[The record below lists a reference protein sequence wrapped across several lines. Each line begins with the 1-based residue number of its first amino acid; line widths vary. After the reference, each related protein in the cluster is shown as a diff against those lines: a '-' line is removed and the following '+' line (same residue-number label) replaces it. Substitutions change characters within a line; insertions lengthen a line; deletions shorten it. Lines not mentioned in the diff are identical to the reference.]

1 MGTIRRVFAR
11 FLALKFQPAPATIGA
26 DKRIPSPPM
35 DNAVATTA
43 SNSRATALVPA
54 TPGLGERWQQ
64 LPGRVQIA
72 AALGVAGLA
81 VVLALMFGGAR
92 DADYRLLFPN
102 LSDKDGGAVIE
113 RLTQMN
119 VPYRFADGGS
129 TIMVP
134 AGRVHELRMKLA
146 SAGLPSGSAG
156 GAAGYELLDKNN
168 FGQTQGQERMKMQ
181 RAIEG
186 ELTTTIQALESVKA
200 ARVHLA
206 LPNQNGFFR
215 EQQKPSA
222 SVVLTLHA
230 GRTLERGQVAGIVR
244 VVSGSVPE
252 LAARAVSVVDSTG
265 ALLSG
270 TGEEDS
276 SGGAQGLDSQQLQY
290 RRDVEAGHLKR
301 VLALLEPVVGRDNV
315 RASISADLDFS
326 QVMRTAEAYGPNQ
339 GAEAKPAVREQRSE
353 ESSQP
358 GGANPAG
365 VPGATSNQPPVA
377 AQAPINGAAQ
387 ALQGAQGAAAA
398 AATRREAATRFEL
411 DKTVTVTRAAVG
423 TVRRLN
429 AAVVVNHRS
438 STDAKG
444 KTSTAPLSEKEIEQL
459 TALVQQGIG
468 FNAERGDVVK
478 VVNAPFR
485 AEPTTTVD
493 EAPLWKQG
501 WLIDLLRSAAAPLA
515 LALVALVI
523 VFKLIKPALA
533 AVLTTPAPA
542 PGSSLNELVDGD
554 EAATLAAQTAQ
565 AAQAKL
571 PAPSN
576 SQHND
581 RLLAARAM
589 AKQNPA
595 AVAGIVRGWVNGET

>member
-1 MGTIRRVFAR
+1 
-11 FLALKFQPAPATIGA
+11 
-26 DKRIPSPPM
+26 
-35 DNAVATTA
+35 
-43 SNSRATALVPA
+43 VPA
-54 TPGLGERWQQ
+54 TRGLGERWQL
-64 LPGRVQIA
+64 LPGRVQFA

-119 VPYRFADGGS
+119 VPYRFAEGGS

-156 GAAGYELLDKNN
+156 GMAGYELLDKNS

-206 LPNQNGFFR
+206 LPNQNGVFR

-270 TGEEDS
+270 TGDDDS
-276 SGGAQGLDSQQLQY
+276 QGGAMGLDSQQLQY

-365 VPGATSNQPPVA
+365 VPGATSNQPPVP
-377 AQAPINGAAQ
+377 AQAPINGASQ

-398 AATRREAATRFEL
+398 GAATRREAATRFEV

-438 STDAKG
+438 NTDAKG
-444 KTSTAPLSEKEIEQL
+444 KTTTVPLSEKDIEQL

-485 AEPTTTVD
+485 AEPSATAD
-493 EAPLWKQG
+493 ELPLWKQG

-523 VFKLIKPALA
+523 VFKLIKPALT
-533 AVLTTPAPA
+533 AVLTPPVPP
-542 PGSSLNELVDGD
+542 PGSSLDEVVDGD
-554 EAATLAAQTAQ
+554 EAAALAAQTAKT
-565 AAQAKL
+565 AQAKL
-571 PAPSN
+571 PAPTN
-576 SQHND
+576 LQHND

-589 AKQNPA
+589 AKENPA
-595 AVAGIVRGWVNGET
+595 AVAGIVRGWVNGETA

>member
-1 MGTIRRVFAR
+1 
-11 FLALKFQPAPATIGA
+11 
-26 DKRIPSPPM
+26 M
-35 DNAVATTA
+35 DNAVVRTA
-43 SNSRATALVPA
+43 SNPLATPLVPA
-54 TPGLGERWQQ
+54 TPGLAGRWMALPARLQ
-64 LPGRVQIA
+64 LGA
-72 AALGVAGLA
+72 TLGLAGLLA
-81 VVLALMFGGAR
+81 VLALMFTGAR
-92 DADYRLLFPN
+92 DADYRMLFPN

-119 VPYRFADGGS
+119 VPYRFAEGGS

-252 LAARAVSVVDSTG
+252 LQARAVSVVDSTG

-270 TGEEDS
+270 AGDDDS
-276 SGGAQGLDSQQLQY
+276 AGGSPGLDSQQLQY
-290 RRDVEAGHLKR
+290 RRDLEAGHQKR

-358 GGANPAG
+358 GGATPAG
-365 VPGATSNQPPVA
+365 VPGATSNQPPVP

-387 ALQGAQGAAAA
+387 PLQGAQGGTASG
-398 AATRREAATRFEL
+398 AATRREAATRFEV
-411 DKTVTVTRAAVG
+411 DKTVTVTKAAVG
-423 TVRRLN
+423 NVRRLN
-429 AAVVVNHRS
+429 AAVVVNHRTT
-438 STDAKG
+438 TDAKG
-444 KTSTAPLSEKEIEQL
+444 KTTTAPLSEKEIEQL

-485 AEPTTTVD
+485 SEPATAVD
-493 EAPLWKQG
+493 TLPLWKQT

-515 LALVALVI
+515 LGLVALVI
-523 VFKLIKPALA
+523 VFKLIKPALS
-533 AVLTTPAPA
+533 AVMAP
-542 PGSSLNELVDGD
+542 PPPPETGSSLNEVVDGD
-554 EAATLAAQTAQ
+554 TGPAGQASLMAPRLTL
-565 AAQAKL
+565 
-571 PAPSN
+571 
-576 SQHND
+576 HNEK
-581 RLLAARAM
+581 LLAARAM

-595 AVAGIVRGWVNGET
+595 AVASIVRGWVNGETA